1 VSVPLP
7 SDGSQHQDDLL
18 ELVRQAQAGS
28 NQAAHTLLER
38 CREPLLIVIRKLLSP
53 VLRRLY
59 DSNDFLAETFA
70 AIFMKHFSDEVL
82 ESPESFWLYLKKT
95 AQNKVRDAQRKYLV
109 AKRRDLRRE
118 VPLDEI
124 GIGKELWSNELS
136 PADALLLKELVEDR
150 LEHLMKQVPPLMAAI
165 LELLLQGYN
174 SVEIAHLLG
183 LQPKRVYRAMEWL
196 RNKILED

>member
-1 VSVPLP
+1 VTVPFP
-7 SDGSQHQDDLL
+7 SNGSQRQDDLL
-18 ELVRQAQAGS
+18 ALVRQAQAGS

-59 DSNDFLAETFA
+59 DSNDFLAETLA

-95 AQNKVRDAQRKYLV
+95 AENKVRDAQRKYLV

-118 VPLDEI
+118 VPLEEI
-124 GIGKELWSNELS
+124 GIADELLSKGLS
-136 PADALLLKELVEDR
+136 PADAMGRRRTRSER
-150 LEHLMKQVPPLMAAI
+150 RAI
-165 LELLLQGYN
+165 GDQ
-174 SVEIAHLLG
+174 
-183 LQPKRVYRAMEWL
+183 
-196 RNKILED
+196 